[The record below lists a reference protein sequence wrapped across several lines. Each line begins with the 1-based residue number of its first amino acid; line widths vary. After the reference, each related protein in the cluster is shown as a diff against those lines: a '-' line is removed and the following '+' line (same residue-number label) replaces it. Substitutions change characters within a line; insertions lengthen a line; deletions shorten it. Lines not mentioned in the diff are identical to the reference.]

1 MRLAAIVLPALL
13 LPPAMPAKPSAV
25 PAFAAPAP
33 PAPSAARVVKKRRP
47 EQRQLILDEAAR
59 LFKERGFG
67 SSSMRELGARVGLD
81 AASMYNHIR
90 SKDELLD
97 IICFRVSDAY
107 IAQLLAVEQTAATNL
122 DKITEL
128 LRQHV
133 RLMTQDGAAVSV
145 ANNEWKALTEPRL
158 TEFKEARK
166 RYEKGFA
173 ALIEQGIAAGELQ
186 SVNVSV
192 ALFTLLSA
200 VRWVELWY
208 RPGRAL
214 SAAELEADLLTLL
227 LDGLKK
233 Q

>member
-1 MRLAAIVLPALL
+1 
-13 LPPAMPAKPSAV
+13 MPSKTTLNFIP
-25 PAFAAPAP
+25 P
-33 PAPSAARVVKKRRP
+33 PAPSAGRVAKKRRP
-47 EQRQLILDEAAR
+47 EQRQLILEEAAH

-67 SSSMRELGARVGLD
+67 SSSMRDLGARVGLD

-90 SKDELLD
+90 SKDEILD
-97 IICFRVSDAY
+97 TICFQVSDTY
-107 IAQLLAVEQTAATNL
+107 IAQLTEVEQMAGTYL
-122 DKITEL
+122 EKITEL
-128 LRQHV
+128 LRRHV
-133 RLMTQDGAAVSV
+133 RLMTTHGAAVSV

-158 TEFKEARK
+158 TEFKQARK

-186 SVNVSV
+186 VVNVSV

-208 RPGRAL
+208 RPGRDL
-214 SAAELEADLLTLL
+214 SAAELENDLLTLL

-233 Q
+233 PTA

>member
-1 MRLAAIVLPALL
+1 
-13 LPPAMPAKPSAV
+13 MPTK
-25 PAFAAPAP
+25 AAPT
-33 PAPSAARVVKKRRP
+33 APSAARVVKKRRP

-67 SSSMRELGARVGLD
+67 SSSMRDLGARVGLD

-90 SKDELLD
+90 SKDELLE

-107 IAQLLAVEQTAATNL
+107 LAQLAEVEQLPASPLAQ
-122 DKITEL
+122 ITEL
-128 LRQHV
+128 LRHHV
-133 RLMTQDGAAVSV
+133 RLMTQDGPAVSV

-158 TEFKEARK
+158 TEFKAARK

-186 SVNVSV
+186 AVNVSV

-208 RPGRAL
+208 RPGRDI
-214 SAAELEADLLTLL
+214 SAAELENDLLLML

-233 Q
+233 PTA